1 MEKLCCFF
9 NYNPLYRFPI
19 YSEMS
24 RQLECD
30 FYFGDS
36 VFEPLKQFDPQKLK
50 GFQKTLHTVRLFREY
65 KWHKGVHSLLKG
77 YSAYLITGQYE
88 YLSYWVIIF
97 YAKLTGKRIY
107 CWTHGTS
114 QKALGKTK
122 ERLINKL
129 FFKVMDGILM
139 YNSYRIPNM
148 EAIGISANKLFVI
161 HNSLDS
167 PFQTD
172 IYDKLQPSS
181 IYRDHF
187 HNDLPTVIYIGRIQ
201 KRKKIDLLVKA
212 IAYLYHDNNPLNLVI
227 VGKATQEND
236 IEQLVLD
243 KGIADHVWFY
253 GPCFEEEK
261 NAELLYNAAVCVCP
275 AEVGLTAIH
284 SLTYGTPVISNNDFD
299 TQMPEFEA
307 IINGETGS
315 FYQAGDIPSLAQE
328 IVRWSNK
335 TTEERTAIRARARK
349 EITTSWSINY
359 QIDVLRNVFPD
370 YKSSYKS
377 K

>member
-1 MEKLCCFF
+1 
-9 NYNPLYRFPI
+9 
-19 YSEMS
+19 
-24 RQLECD
+24 
-30 FYFGDS
+30 
-36 VFEPLKQFDPQKLK
+36 
-50 GFQKTLHTVRLFREY
+50 
-65 KWHKGVHSLLKG
+65 
-77 YSAYLITGQYE
+77 
-88 YLSYWVIIF
+88 
-97 YAKLTGKRIY
+97 
-107 CWTHGTS
+107 
-114 QKALGKTK
+114 
-122 ERLINKL
+122 
-129 FFKVMDGILM
+129 
-139 YNSYRIPNM
+139 M